1 MSRANANEKQAK
13 AAIPSESC
21 RSSCAAAVLHQ
32 CLSSP
37 APSASHAGLSVSLT
51 PCMRLELW
59 VSAMVPSAGKLTLSL
74 RSAQGC
80 LLRSLCIPV
89 TCLHPTELRSLATS
103 LLIHPCASCQHSTAE
118 LPANDAIVLRV
129 QHGRH
134 FKLNRCDSKTTRS
147 IIFYL
152 INLKLSLSS
161 YLIARRY
168 HAGEVEHILGMLPYL
183 IFFRAVITLKITLRV
198 YFNN

>member
-1 MSRANANEKQAK
+1 MPFLSCTLCQPCWAVCFPDTLHAPGAMGFSDGAFCWKTYAELKICTGLPPSQPVHPSHMSSPHGAEV
-13 AAIPSESC
+13 PC
-21 RSSCAAAVLHQ
+21 H
-32 CLSSP
+32 LSS
-37 APSASHAGLSVSLT
+37 SHS
-51 PCMRLELW
+51 PR
-59 VSAMVPSAGKLTLSL
+59 
-74 RSAQGC
+74 
-80 LLRSLCIPV
+80 
-89 TCLHPTELRSLATS
+89 
-103 LLIHPCASCQHSTAE
+103 ASCQHSTAE